1 MRLIKMLEKS
11 TKKEGLV
18 EFEKLAE
25 GYGFQK
31 KKQPVQEE
39 APLTKKTY
47 LEHKEN
53 KLKKIKDKS
62 KQSLGTMG
70 SR

>member
-1 MRLIKMLEKS
+1 MNEA
-11 TKKEGLV
+11 KEEMVPGS
-18 EFEKLAE
+18 
-25 GYGFQK
+25 
-31 KKQPVQEE
+31 
-39 APLTKKTY
+39 LTKKTY